1 MNYKN
6 RKYLFMTL
14 APTFIYLLLFAIY
27 PLIYALNLSIYSGG
41 GEAGDNIF
49 VGLQNYI
56 NVVNEEN
63 FLINLKHS
71 LQFCFFV
78 VLLQNII
85 GMSYA
90 LLLNANII
98 KNKYKNILRVIHFLP
113 WLLPDAVVACVWLAM
128 YLPTGGFI
136 NTVLRNLGLYDLSQN
151 WLGQRNTV
159 LFALILAESWA
170 WYAFFSISY
179 LAAMQNIPKS
189 LYEAS
194 VIDGAN
200 KLQIFYYIT
209 LPLLKP
215 IVFTTSIIQFIWLF
229 RYFDLIWIMT
239 RGGPAKASE
248 TIATQIYKYAFYNYK
263 LGESSALGGIGCII
277 MLIGVV
283 MYLYYYKKAEK
294 LKE

>member
-189 LYEAS
+189 WYEAS
-194 VIDGAN
+194 VIDGFYQ
-200 KLQIFYYIT
+200 LQIFYYIT